1 MGNLR
6 DELVEYFESKR
17 DDVVRVLS
25 DFVEAAPVNPRS
37 GKGGQGEGEA
47 ARRMEGYLHS
57 WGFDVVHYDAED
69 PEFGVRP
76 NLMAVVKG
84 KDSSK
89 KIWIVGH
96 MDVVSPGDLSAWN
109 TDPHRAVVRDGKVFG
124 RGAEDNGQGVVSGM
138 FALRAIKELGLTP
151 DYDVALLL
159 VSDEEVGSDYGLKF
173 LSKLGLFSE
182 VDMAIVP
189 DAGTPTGDFVEV
201 AEKSLMWLRFT
212 VEGKQVH
219 ASMPQDGRNAR
230 RAGAYL
236 AVRLD
241 KTLSEKFADRNT
253 LFIPPYSTFELTKV
267 EPNVD
272 SINII
277 PGRDVF
283 YMDMRVLP
291 TWNLDDILASV
302 ERIATGVEKEFG
314 VKISIEIVQ
323 RVDAAPPTDPSAE
336 IVKRIVGAIKLD
348 RGFQPRVG
356 GIGGGTVASI
366 LRAQGVDSVVWAT
379 IDEMAHQPNEYA
391 KIDNILADA
400 RVFVLTALG
409 EGLDDS

>member
-1 MGNLR
+1 MGLR
-6 DELVEYFESKR
+6 DEIVRYFEEKR
-17 DDVVRVLS
+17 DEVIRVLS

-37 GKGGQGEGEA
+37 GKGGKGEVEA
-47 ARRMEGYLHS
+47 AKRMEEYLRS

-69 PEFGVRP
+69 PDYGARP
-76 NLMAVVKG
+76 NLMALVKG
-84 KDSSK
+84 KDSSR
-89 KIWIVGH
+89 KIWIIGH
-96 MDVVSPGDLSAWN
+96 MDVVSPGDLSAWE
-109 TDPHRAVVRDGKVFG
+109 TDPHKAVVKDGKLFG

-138 FALRAIKELGLTP
+138 FALRAIKELGLIP

-173 LSKLGLFSE
+173 LADLGLFSDA
-182 VDMAIVP
+182 DMAIVP
-189 DAGTPTGDFVEV
+189 DAGTPNGDFVEV

-212 VEGKQVH
+212 VLGKQVH
-219 ASMPQDGRNAR
+219 ASMPQEGRNAR

-241 KTLSEKFADRNT
+241 RTLSEKFADRNT
-253 LFIPPYSTFELTKV
+253 LFVPPYSTFELTKV

-272 SINII
+272 SVNII

-291 TWNLDDILASV
+291 SWNLDEILAAV
-302 ERIATGVEKEFG
+302 RRIVTRVEKEFG
-314 VKISIEIVQ
+314 VKVKVDVLQ
-323 RVDAAPPTDPSAE
+323 RVDAAPPTSPDAE
-336 IVKRIVGAIKLD
+336 IVKRIVRAIQLD
-348 RGFQPRVG
+348 RGFEPKVG

-400 RVFVLTALG
+400 RVFVLAALG
-409 EGLDDS
+409 EGMNAG